1 MVSNLGIALGTL
13 TVYIPISTT
22 AILPHFSIEDTI
34 FYLPLFSPKVLTVQD
49 IAMEYVREVIEVC
62 SMYKNKKTFPVHVH
76 HHHSSSSLNLTMNS
90 SAVMGVNPPRSTD
103 RILPSNSRQSLLQKG
118 AERVKQIT
126 NTVKKNVSKSS
137 TSMNVKKD
145 GNTTKKREIHFSF
158 SIDKLSIRIQ
168 LIEDIFFTYSI
179 QSLVAKYTIQHLLVC
194 ILGHNALFSHSST
207 THTETILN
215 LPSLPEITVSIHF
228 PQQVEKPQQNMNRGH
243 RASSSTISSITR
255 PIGDSGEVTPRA
267 VSSSNFNSNSGIPI
281 EKKSI
286 SLYVDIDLLQVEVL
300 SKDVVI
306 LYELFVRRMNII
318 Y

>member
-1 MVSNLGIALGTL
+1 MGTL

-22 AILPHFSIEDTI
+22 SILPHFSIEDTI
-34 FYLPLFSPKVLTVQD
+34 FYLPLFSRKVLKVQD
-49 IAMEYVREVIEVC
+49 IAMEYVHEVIEVC
-62 SMYKNKKTFPVHVH
+62 SMNKNKKTVPVHVP
-76 HHHSSSSLNLTMNS
+76 HHHSSSSLNLTKGS

-103 RILPSNSRQSLLQKG
+103 RILPPSSRQSLLQKG
-118 AERVKQIT
+118 AERVKQIK

-137 TSMNVKKD
+137 TQVNTKKD
-145 GNTTKKREIHFSF
+145 GNITKKREVHISF

-179 QSLVAKYTIQHLLVC
+179 QSLVAQYTIQHLLVS
-194 ILGHNALFSHSST
+194 ILGHNALFSHTST
-207 THTETILN
+207 THSEPILS

-228 PQQVEKPQQNMNRGH
+228 PQHVEKPQQNMNRVH

-255 PIGDSGEVTPRA
+255 PLGDSGEITPRA
-267 VSSSNFNSNSGIPI
+267 TSSSNFNSNSGIPI
-281 EKKSI
+281 EKESL
-286 SLYVDIDLLQVEVL
+286 SLYVDIDLLQVEIL

-306 LYELFVRRMNII
+306 LYGLFVRRMNDFF